1 MAEMVKRKKF
11 LDGEVLD
18 LSEQIALT
26 SPTDTPLSTLILGR
40 GAVVPAKDITVT
52 WRERKL
58 NEDKGT
64 LKLEGAEAGEVIT
77 STRGSL
83 SNVCQIIE
91 KVTQVSGTAQ
101 ALHPLGIGN
110 SFTAEVNDRLVETK
124 RDMANIYHSEV
135 IPHVPVDTSRLVDN
149 ITIFGEGI
157 PHDFVEVGTNVEYAL
172 YVNDGHVQHKR
183 FLPADKLSV
192 GGKAK
197 YLKNRNQKGIMLKE
211 SYVNGSFFMEKGMQ
225 DAKPRLNRL
234 VESFLQ
240 QIGREI
246 EGGSL

>member
-101 ALHPLGIGN
+101 ALNPLGIGN

-124 RDMANIYHSEV
+124 RDIPTYSNICLHSGEKKKTADGQRISCAFLYH
-135 IPHVPVDTSRLVDN
+135 RL
-149 ITIFGEGI
+149 IR
-157 PHDFVEVGTNVEYAL
+157 
-172 YVNDGHVQHKR
+172 R
-183 FLPADKLSV
+183 F
-192 GGKAK
+192 
-197 YLKNRNQKGIMLKE
+197 
-211 SYVNGSFFMEKGMQ
+211 
-225 DAKPRLNRL
+225 
-234 VESFLQ
+234 
-240 QIGREI
+240 
-246 EGGSL
+246 

>member
-1 MAEMVKRKKF
+1 MDSLERCRILCGISEDNAKK
-11 LDGEVLD
+11 LGLLTVLLEKARED
-18 LSEQIALT
+18 IEAFCR
-26 SPTDTPLSTLILGR
+26 DTFTIEGWDDFVENFSKFVDKWADKKKILLQR
-40 GAVVPAKDITVT
+40 
-52 WRERKL
+52 
-58 NEDKGT
+58 
-64 LKLEGAEAGEVIT
+64 
-77 STRGSL
+77 
-83 SNVCQIIE
+83 
-91 KVTQVSGTAQ
+91 
-101 ALHPLGIGN
+101 
-110 SFTAEVNDRLVETK
+110 
-124 RDMANIYHSEV
+124 MANIYHGEV
-135 IPHVPVDTSRLVDN
+135 IPHVPVDTSRLVDS

-197 YLKNRNQKGIMLKE
+197 YLKNRNQNGIMLKE